1 MEITLRF
8 DVETNKYILK
18 IDNKTISLS
27 IQELQELE
35 QKIKDIIKQT
45 PTLFQTKDK

>member
-1 MEITLRF
+1 MDITIKF

-35 QKIKDIIKQT
+35 QKITDIIKQT
-45 PTLFQTKDK
+45 PTLFNQKDK